1 MGSKYEMEQ
10 WDKGKLGWLKRIA
23 RAHSKGFNLFYFQ
36 EKKNS
41 QNNHPYFSKREA
53 SP

>member
-23 RAHSKGFNLFYFQ
+23 RAHSKGFNLILLSRE
-36 EKKNS
+36 EKLTE
-41 QNNHPYFSKREA
+41 QPPLFL
-53 SP
+53 